1 MKKVMIIGGG
11 ASGMMAAIS
20 ASLSGA
26 EVLII
31 EQNEKTGKKILS
43 TGNGRCNFTN
53 TKQDPSCYRSDD
65 PDFPWQVIQQF
76 DENRTIA
83 FFKEIGILPKNRNG
97 YLYPNSD
104 QAQAVADALQMECE
118 RLGICVI
125 RNTACLEI
133 TPRKRGFLLKTETVE
148 REEKKD
154 KKKKSKK
161 DFEKRT
167 TNTWTC
173 DAVILACGSK
183 ASNISGS
190 DGSGYALAKSVG
202 HSLVPVLPA
211 LVQLHCK
218 EAFYKEIA
226 GIRIQGKVTIYA
238 NEQPLFEDCGEI
250 QLTNYGISGIPVFQ
264 VSRYAAKA
272 LYEKKQVKA
281 VLNFMPEYTKEECVR
296 LLKERILSRPEKK
309 AEDFFIG
316 LFPKKLG
323 DLFLELSRLER
334 NRGVQTL
341 SDQEIDSLTN
351 LIRHFETTVVKTNS
365 FEQAQICCGG
375 VDTREVDPQT
385 MESRYVPGL
394 YFTGELL
401 DVDGICGGYN
411 LQWAWS
417 SGYIGGENAAR
428 KSDQNRESYVIS

>member
-1 MKKVMIIGGG
+1 MKKIMIIGGG

-26 EVLII
+26 EVLVI

-65 PDFPWQVIQQF
+65 PDFPWTVIRQF
-76 DENRTIA
+76 DVNRTID
-83 FFKEIGILPKNRNG
+83 FFKEIGVLPKNRNG

-104 QAQAVADALQMECE
+104 QAQAVADALRMECE

-125 RNTACLEI
+125 NNTACLEI
-133 TPRKRGFLLKTETVE
+133 VPRKHGFAIKTETIEPE
-148 REEKKD
+148 RKKEKEKT
-154 KKKKSKK
+154 KKNTKASQ
-161 DFEKRT
+161 KRIQK
-167 TNTWTC
+167 TWTC
-173 DAVILACGSK
+173 DAVILAAGSQ

-190 DGSGYALAKSVG
+190 NGSGYSLAKSCG
-202 HSLVPVLPA
+202 HSMIPVLPA
-211 LVQLHCK
+211 LVQLHCA

-226 GIRIQGKVTIYA
+226 GIRIQGNVAIYA
-238 NEQPLFEDCGEI
+238 EERLISEDRGEI

-281 VLNFMPEYTKEECVR
+281 VLNFMPEYTEEECVQ
-296 LLKERILSRPEKK
+296 LLKERIFSRPEKK
-309 AEDFFIG
+309 VEDFFIG

-323 DLFLELSRLER
+323 DLFLHLSRLER
-334 NRGVQTL
+334 KKAVRTL
-341 SDQEIDSLTN
+341 SDQEIGQLTT
-351 LIRHFETTVVKTNS
+351 LIQQFEITVVKTNS

-375 VDTREVDPQT
+375 VDTREVDPKT

-394 YFTGELL
+394 YFAGELL

-417 SGYIGGENAAR
+417 SGYIAGENAA
-428 KSDQNRESYVIS
+428 K